1 MDEYC
6 KTHNYLCINT
16 YIIMCTTLGIPENLL
31 LEAMKVTNAKTK
43 SQVIKKAL
51 QAQIAKAKRQRLLS
65 FKGKI
70 DLDIDLN
77 ASRKC

>member
-1 MDEYC
+1 MR
-6 KTHNYLCINT
+6 
-16 YIIMCTTLGIPENLL
+16 TTLDIPENLL

-43 SQVIKKAL
+43 SQVIKEAL

-77 ASRKC
+77 ASRKR